1 LSTRIYQ
8 TALQFS
14 HANDRKKAEKDSG
27 LGQYSQLLEDLRIR
41 LDEGY
46 TFTSEQKKNI
56 RVQVQDTIYE
66 ASRTSFR
73 EPNRGVSKKLT
84 ENKQSMK
91 LSGVFGNPS
100 REKAL
105 FVLVKRICSSVRNSL
120 RQDIRNSIEAAVN
133 LPDFAYA
140 SATKFKRGGPGLN
153 LPVGFTVHV
162 ALLV

>member
-1 LSTRIYQ
+1 
-8 TALQFS
+8 
-14 HANDRKKAEKDSG
+14 
-27 LGQYSQLLEDLRIR
+27 LLEDLRVR

-66 ASRTSFR
+66 ASRTAFIGM
-73 EPNRGVSKKLT
+73 NADVMKKLT
-84 ENKQSMK
+84 EHKDSMK
-91 LSGVFGNPS
+91 LSVVFGNPL

-105 FVLVKRICSSVRNSL
+105 FVLVKRICSSVRNSF
-120 RQDIRNSIEAAVN
+120 RQDILNSICAETAVN